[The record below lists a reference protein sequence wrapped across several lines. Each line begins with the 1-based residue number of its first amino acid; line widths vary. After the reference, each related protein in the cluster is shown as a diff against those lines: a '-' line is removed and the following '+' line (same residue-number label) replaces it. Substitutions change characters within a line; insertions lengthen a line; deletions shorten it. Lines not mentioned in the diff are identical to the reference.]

1 MALYFLS
8 WISLQVLTLSVVLA
22 DRALSRGRPRTG
34 KPKIAAVLVLSG
46 ILNPAALP
54 YYFGKS
60 RGTFLGV
67 VAGIAIFLVVF
78 VIDSF
83 AMAKLFEAGFQ

>member
-1 MALYFLS
+1 MALYLLS
-8 WISLQVLTLSVVLA
+8 WMALQFLTLGVVLA

-34 KPKIAAVLVLSG
+34 KPKLAAVLVLSA
-46 ILNPAALP
+46 ILNPVALP

-67 VAGIAIFLVVF
+67 LAGIAIFLVIF
-78 VIDSF
+78 VIDSI
-83 AMAKLFEAGFQ
+83 AMARFLAAGFQ